1 MFAARYIQIGAKI
14 RYYRTI
20 NKMEQITFA
29 EKVGV
34 TPQYL
39 SKIERGNAKPS
50 TDLLF
55 KIADELGVD
64 ITLIMKSDVN
74 V

>member
-1 MFAARYIQIGAKI
+1 MFAVRYMQIGAKI

-20 NKMEQITFA
+20 NEMDQVEFA
-29 EKVGV
+29 EKIGI

-39 SKIERGNAKPS
+39 SKIERGCAKPS

-55 KIADELGVD
+55 NIAEKLGVD
-64 ITLIMKSDVN
+64 IIVIMKSDVN
-74 V
+74 I